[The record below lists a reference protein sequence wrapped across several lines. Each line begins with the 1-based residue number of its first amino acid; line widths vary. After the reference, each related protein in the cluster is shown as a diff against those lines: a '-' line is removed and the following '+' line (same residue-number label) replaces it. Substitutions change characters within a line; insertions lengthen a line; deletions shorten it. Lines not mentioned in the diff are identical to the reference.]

1 MSYLTE
7 IVSLIFLKSSTCINT
22 YFEHCSIHNKIVVTI
37 NFQVLLTRIK
47 TERKNKRRRSP
58 AAAESSGSE
67 DSSSSELS
75 AVVQSTRL
83 TLSERFGKMAQWSV
97 DRRDIENMR
106 ITKNSNSGDLKV
118 MIEAEERMYDSPPLR
133 YR

>member
-1 MSYLTE
+1 M
-7 IVSLIFLKSSTCINT
+7 
-22 YFEHCSIHNKIVVTI
+22 
-37 NFQVLLTRIK
+37 LLTRIK
-47 TERKNKRRRSP
+47 TERTTKKRRRSP

-67 DSSSSELS
+67 DSSSDELS
-75 AVVQSTRL
+75 AVVASTRL

-106 ITKNSNSGDLKV
+106 ITKNSTSGDLKV
-118 MIEAEERMYDSPPLR
+118 MIEAEERMYESPPLR